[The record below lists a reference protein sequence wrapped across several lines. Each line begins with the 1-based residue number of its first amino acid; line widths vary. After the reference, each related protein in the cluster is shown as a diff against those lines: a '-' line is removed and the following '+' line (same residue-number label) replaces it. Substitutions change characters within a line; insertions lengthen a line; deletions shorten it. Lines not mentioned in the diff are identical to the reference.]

1 MDFISAQGL
10 LFTSKTYEDI
20 YIKFKE
26 EYSINY
32 PDLFC
37 LACSIG
43 FTENLKLPVLEK
55 GRELRVNFL
64 NTDEKSTIIYTIL
77 LEDKSL
83 NINIEDLLDKNR
95 FTEYRKTLE
104 EYAEGGM
111 YYLTENIFPSHI
123 KDNTAVKAY
132 NDYIT
137 DIMSYAYTKSN
148 ETPF

>member
-10 LFTSKTYEDI
+10 LFTSKKYEDI
-20 YIKFKE
+20 YIKFKD
-26 EYSINY
+26 EYSIGY
-32 PDLFC
+32 ADLFC

-43 FTENLKLPVLEK
+43 FVENLKQKVEEK

-64 NTDEKSTIIYTIL
+64 NSDERATIIYTIL
-77 LEDKSL
+77 LEDEDL
-83 NINIEDLLDKNR
+83 NINLEDLLDKDR
-95 FTEYRKTLE
+95 FYKYRKTLE

-111 YYLTENIFPSHI
+111 YYLTKNIFPSHI

-132 NDYIT
+132 NDYII
-137 DIMSYAYTKSN
+137 DIMSYAYDKSE